1 MRTGTTSDDLDI
13 RIADA
18 VELIELLKR
27 CPKVLGILEYGSGIH
42 PGGADVDLCVV
53 VAHRPAGL
61 ESIHFWLGGGKTVD
75 MNPRTLQELR
85 EGGVAGLSGLD
96 DVLREGNVLYER
108 QPGLLA
114 EREPRPETEGRQD
127 HSFMRHGH
135 AHVLHKLD
143 HYKNRDP
150 LLCKVLLCGATHWLL
165 SAYTAARGLPYRGE
179 KAALRAMCENDP
191 ALTADLEELAAG
203 EQPLT
208 ERIEMLRRLT
218 DRIPAP
224 IGGPWR
230 EGEVLFFADAEDG
243 PRQHVRWNAFA
254 ASLLGSEGRDE

>member
-1 MRTGTTSDDLDI
+1 MSDELDI

-18 VELIELLKR
+18 AELIERLKR
-27 CPKVLGILEYGSGIH
+27 CSDVLGILEYGSGVQ

-53 VAHRPAGL
+53 VARRPAGL
-61 ESIHFWLGGGKTVD
+61 ESIHFWLAGGKTVD
-75 MNPRTLQELR
+75 MNPRTPQELR
-85 EGGVAGLSGLD
+85 QGGVAGLSGFD

-114 EREPRPETEGRQD
+114 EREPRPEADDRQD

-165 SAYTAARGLPYRGE
+165 SAYMAARSLPYRGE
-179 KAALRAMCENDP
+179 KAAIRAMRENDP
-191 ALTADLEELAAG
+191 GLTADLEELAAS
-203 EQPLT
+203 ERTLP
-208 ERIEMLRRLT
+208 ERIEILRGLT
-218 DRIPAP
+218 DRVLAP

-230 EGEVLFFADAEDG
+230 EGEVLFFPDASEA
-243 PRQHVRWNAFA
+243 PRQHDRWNAFL
-254 ASLLGSEGRDE
+254 ASLLCSEERDE